1 MDKVLKQRLIGA
13 TILIALAVIF
23 IPMLFDDRPE
33 RDGVRDT
40 AIELPPAPVD
50 RREVRRLPLNPDVVR
65 EAPPPPPE
73 PLVPEREER
82 EITLLE
88 PEFLDE
94 QPLVLSPEPAPAAID
109 EVVEPAPQ
117 TPALAAAVPEVAPAT
132 PAAAAAQPATA
143 AAPAPGAASWLVQVA
158 SFSSADTANRVSEQL
173 TSLGHAAA
181 VDVIVRGDSR
191 LYRVR
196 TGPYAT
202 RADGDRA
209 RSQIATAVRGV
220 DPVVISLPAGVSAPP
235 AARAQAGA
243 YSVQVGSFTA
253 RANADRLSEQ
263 LRGAGFDA
271 FIHPDESGARPIWR
285 VRVGALASRDEAA
298 ELRRR
303 LLDQAGLEGLIVSDP

>member
-33 RDGVRDT
+33 RDAMRDT
-40 AIELPPAPVD
+40 AIELPPPPVD
-50 RREVRRLPLNPDVVR
+50 RREVRRLPLDPDVVR
-65 EAPPPPPE
+65 DAPSPPPE
-73 PLVPEREER
+73 PVAPAPEER

-88 PEFLDE
+88 PEILDE
-94 QPLVLSPEPAPAAID
+94 QPLVVIPEPLPEAVEDALLVPPETDVLAEAQPEAPEDTPAPAP
-109 EVVEPAPQ
+109 PA
-117 TPALAAAVPEVAPAT
+117 ASAPA
-132 PAAAAAQPATA
+132 
-143 AAPAPGAASWLVQVA
+143 GAAWMVQVA
-158 SFSSADTANRVSEQL
+158 SFSSADTANRISEQL
-173 TSLGHAAA
+173 EGLGHAAV

-196 TGPYAT
+196 TGPYPT

-209 RSQIATAVRGV
+209 RAQIAATVSGV
-220 DPVVISLPAGVSAPP
+220 DPVVMSAPSGLSAAP
-235 AARAQAGA
+235 AARAAGA

-253 RANADRLSEQ
+253 RANADRLTEQ
-263 LRGAGFDA
+263 LRRAGFDA
-271 FIHPDESGARPIWR
+271 FIHPDESGSRPIWR
-285 VRVGALASRDEAA
+285 VRVGALASRDEAT